1 MLTDGYLYDPHIF
14 DFIEGYIQGI
24 MEYISS
30 YEITL
35 PSQTVLVL
43 EKRENGK
50 CGYYFADHSHQ
61 CIFWLDD
68 FDAISLVYEV
78 KICPTTSHLG
88 EFSFSFPL
96 ESDFI
101 AYLSAFRPRNEVSVL
116 VCL

>member
-14 DFIEGYIQGI
+14 DFIESYIQGI

-30 YEITL
+30 NGVTL

-43 EKRENGK
+43 ERRENGK

-61 CIFWLDD
+61 SIFWIDD

-78 KICPTTSHLG
+78 KTHPTTSHLG
-88 EFSFSFPL
+88 EFSFSFSP
-96 ESDFI
+96 EINFI
-101 AYLSAFRPRNEVSVL
+101 AYLSAFRPRN
-116 VCL
+116 